1 MKTKRYIADTMVN
14 AMKKIRADFGDDAI
28 ILSSNV
34 VKSKGYFGLFKK
46 KSVEVVAGYDE
57 PVTKLEPVYTTP
69 VSRQPNES
77 VQSTVELKKE
87 MAEMKDLL
95 KNMRHSANTT
105 HVFRMT
111 CNLYFGIF
119 SYKG

>member
-46 KSVEVVAGYDE
+46 KSVEVVAGFDE
-57 PVTKLEPVYTTP
+57 PVTKT
-69 VSRQPNES
+69 R
-77 VQSTVELKKE
+77 
-87 MAEMKDLL
+87 
-95 KNMRHSANTT
+95 
-105 HVFRMT
+105 T
-111 CNLYFGIF
+111 CLH
-119 SYKG
+119 